1 MRIQKSIKLNFIM
14 NVILTMSSILFPLIT
29 FPYVSRILLPEGTG
43 KVAFAASLISY
54 FALFSQ
60 LGIPTYGIRAC
71 AKVRDDKTELSRT
84 VQELMII
91 NITMSMIVYVVLFAS
106 IAFIP
111 RLQEE
116 RILYVITSLTI
127 LFNAIG
133 MEWLYRGLEQYTYIT
148 VRSVIFK
155 LIALLAMFVLIH
167 EKEDYIIYGALS
179 IFAASASNILN
190 FIHAHEFIILRPLGN
205 YHFRK
210 HIKAVAIFFAMSCAT
225 TIYTHIDSTML
236 GIMVSNSSVGYYDA
250 AVKVRTTLLSI
261 VTSLGAVLLPR
272 ASYYI
277 ELGMIDEFKRISQKA
292 LQFVVLLA
300 TPLTL
305 YFILFA
311 SPSVHLLSGP
321 AYDGAVLPMQII
333 MPTVLLVGITNILG
347 IQMLVPLGKEKIVL
361 YSEIAGA
368 VTDLILNALLI
379 PVWGT
384 SGAAIGTLAAEIA
397 VFVVQFVAL
406 RKYVSTMFTSIKYW
420 KITVSL
426 ILSGGCALSIYY
438 LHLGNFM
445 TLALS
450 AIIFFGVYGLLL
462 LLLRETFVKEI
473 FGQMVDKIK
482 NITE

>member
-1 MRIQKSIKLNFIM
+1 MKKQKSIKLNFIM

-43 KVAFAASLISY
+43 KVAFAVSLISY

-71 AKVRDDKTELSRT
+71 AKVRDNKFELSRT

-91 NITMSMIVYVVLFAS
+91 NVVMAAVVYVFLFAS
-106 IAFIP
+106 IAFIN
-111 RLQEE
+111 RLKEE
-116 RILYVITSLTI
+116 RMLYVILSLTI

-133 MEWLYRGLEQYTYIT
+133 MEWLYRGLEHYTYIT
-148 VRSVIFK
+148 VRSVFFK
-155 LIALLAMFVLIH
+155 LIALLATFVLIH
-167 EKEDYIIYGALS
+167 RKEDYVIYGALTILAS
-179 IFAASASNILN
+179 SASNILN
-190 FIHAHEFIILRPLGN
+190 FIHVHKFIILRPLGN
-205 YHFRK
+205 YHFKK
-210 HIKAVAIFFAMSCAT
+210 HIKAVAIFFAMSVAT

-236 GIMVSNSSVGYYDA
+236 GIMVNNTAVGYYDA

-277 ELGMIDEFKRISQKA
+277 ELGMMNEFKHISQKA

-300 TPLTL
+300 TPLTV
-305 YFILFA
+305 YFFLFA
-311 SPSVHLLSGP
+311 SPCIHLLSGP

-333 MPTVLLVGITNILG
+333 MPTVLIVGITNIFG

-361 YSEIAGA
+361 YSEITGA
-368 VTDLILNALLI
+368 LTDLLLNTLLI
-379 PVWGT
+379 PILGP

-397 VFVVQFVAL
+397 VFCMQFAALGEDATTMFKSIGYCKIAVAL
-406 RKYVSTMFTSIKYW
+406 LLSVS
-420 KITVSL
+420 
-426 ILSGGCALSIYY
+426 CAVLT
-438 LHLGNFM
+438 LFVHLGNFM

-450 AIIFFGVYGLLL
+450 AVIFFSVYGLLL
-462 LLLRETFVKEI
+462 LLMKEQLI
-473 FGQMVDKIK
+473 NEIYNGIIAKMRHK
-482 NITE
+482 